1 MSAVSLS
8 VRVDAG
14 VIEHNNRVF
23 VAKNVNKDKI
33 ADNVTY
39 IKKDLREV
47 YQETFGKALEEYNTK
62 QTRSDRVIKDYYE
75 HIKNSNQEKLFYEAV
90 IQFGNIDTSAVG
102 TEGGEVASK
111 MLDDYMKS
119 FEKRNPNLI
128 VFNAVMHLDEAT
140 PHLHISFVPV
150 AHNQNR
156 GLETRV
162 SLKKAMEEMNV
173 TAKTKKLTE
182 RQQWAENEK
191 KIMKEIAKK
200 YGLEIERKN
209 ISRPHMLVDEYKS
222 AQDNLKAAQEK
233 INELYSKSNIEPKE
247 IRKSDLDLLINNAKR
262 LQKEVEEKNSRILD
276 LENKMQS
283 DFRYIKIGDEQK
295 INFIADNL

>member
-39 IKKDLREV
+39 IKKDLREI
-47 YQETFGKALEEYNTK
+47 YQETFGKALEAYNAK

-111 MLDDYMKS
+111 MLDDYMRS
-119 FEKRNPNLI
+119 FEKRNPNLV

-150 AHNQNR
+150 AHN
-156 GLETRV
+156 
-162 SLKKAMEEMNV
+162 
-173 TAKTKKLTE
+173 
-182 RQQWAENEK
+182 
-191 KIMKEIAKK
+191 
-200 YGLEIERKN
+200 
-209 ISRPHMLVDEYKS
+209 
-222 AQDNLKAAQEK
+222 
-233 INELYSKSNIEPKE
+233 
-247 IRKSDLDLLINNAKR
+247 
-262 LQKEVEEKNSRILD
+262 
-276 LENKMQS
+276 
-283 DFRYIKIGDEQK
+283 
-295 INFIADNL
+295 